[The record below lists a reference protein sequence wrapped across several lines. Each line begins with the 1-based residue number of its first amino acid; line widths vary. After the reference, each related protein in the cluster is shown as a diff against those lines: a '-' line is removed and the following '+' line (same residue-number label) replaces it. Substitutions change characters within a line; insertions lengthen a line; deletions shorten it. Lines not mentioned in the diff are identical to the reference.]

1 MDEYDF
7 IDGWIIREK
16 QYKPE
21 EESAKAT
28 VFALANGYMGLRG
41 AGEELPPTIP
51 GVKGC
56 YINGIYDTPRGKLT
70 EREFPNMPDWTL
82 IQFWADEE
90 PFDPANMGEL
100 LEYSREL
107 DMREG
112 VMRRSI
118 RWRSPSGKVIRMES
132 ERLISMTHRHVGV
145 IRYRLVAEDPVH
157 VELHSSIDGA
167 VNNRWAYHFKR
178 FSRHQDGEEDYLE
191 VETFEPGYHIGVM
204 ARHEVRTPS
213 QLSVERDDPTD
224 RCVQTVFTVD
234 LQPGQEFELTKWCA
248 LYDSRFSNGDLRAL
262 CLADIEAARTLDY
275 EALKAQHVRRWEEL
289 WQASDVQ
296 IDGDDEA
303 QMGIRFA
310 VFHLLAA
317 APYHD
322 DRISIPARGLQGQD
336 YYGSIFWDCEIFV
349 LPLFIYTQPE
359 VARNIL
365 RYRYH
370 TLEGAKRKAKK
381 LGFEGAYYAWQ
392 SQETG
397 DEQCDLYVF
406 TNPLTGEPI
415 RSYFADEQIH
425 ISADIAYA
433 IWQYVQATGD
443 EGFWLDGGAEILV
456 EVARFF
462 LSRAT
467 WNAERER
474 YELRSVLGPDEYH
487 ERVNNNAYT
496 NALAQFSVQKAIE
509 VLSLLREK
517 HPEAYDALKV
527 KTGLTD
533 GEVSRW
539 QHFVQKVYVP
549 APDPQTRLIPQ
560 FDGYFG
566 LRDEPVEE
574 TRKRLAHPDLHP
586 GGPLGPYQET
596 QNIKQA
602 DVVMLLYLLRDRYDT
617 ETKRANWRYYEPR
630 TAHDSSLSPMA
641 YSLVAADVGMVDWA
655 YKYFLYTAHI
665 DLASYGPHWNLG
677 IHAASLG
684 GAWQAVVNG
693 FCQLEL
699 TADGIR
705 FLKPP
710 VIPSHWRSVRFRV
723 MWHGQP
729 VQVHVDGQSVQLTN
743 EGTGEVPVL
752 TALDKTGIAPGE
764 SWRWDYSE
772 GSSD

>member
-1 MDEYDF
+1 MEDYDF
-7 IDGWIIREK
+7 IDGYVIRERV
-16 QYKPE
+16 YKPE

-41 AGEELPPTIP
+41 AGEELPPSIP

-56 YINGIYDTPRGKLT
+56 YINGIYDTPQGKLT

-82 IQFWADEE
+82 IQFWVDHD

-100 LEYSREL
+100 LEYGREL
-107 DMREG
+107 NMHEG
-112 VMRRSI
+112 IVHRRI
-118 RWRSPSGKVIRMES
+118 RWRSPSGKVVRVES
-132 ERLISMTHRHVGV
+132 ERFLSASHLHVGV
-145 IRYRLVAEDPVH
+145 IRYRLS
-157 VELHSSIDGA
+157 VEQPAHIVLHSSIDGA

-178 FSRHQDGEEDYLE
+178 FTRRQDSEEDYLE
-191 VETFEPGYHIGVM
+191 VETFEPGYRIGVM
-204 ARHEVRTPS
+204 ARHEVRT
-213 QLSVERDDPTD
+213 SVPLQTERDDPTD
-224 RCVQTVFTVD
+224 RCVRTIFTAD
-234 LQPGQEFELTKWCA
+234 LQPDQVIELTKWCA
-248 LYDSRFSNGDLRAL
+248 LYESRFSDGDLYTLCRRELDTVCAMGYDTLRAEH
-262 CLADIEAARTLDY
+262 ADCWQ
-275 EALKAQHVRRWEEL
+275 KRWE
-289 WQASDVQ
+289 ASDVR
-296 IDGDDEA
+296 IEGDDEA

-317 APYHD
+317 APFHD

-349 LPLFIYTQPE
+349 LPLFTYTQPQ

-370 TLEGAKRKAKK
+370 TLAGAKRKAQK
-381 LGFEGAYYAWQ
+381 LGFQGAYYAWQ

-406 TNPLTGEPI
+406 ANPITGEPI

-425 ISADIAYA
+425 ISADIVYA
-433 IWQYVQATGD
+433 AWQYYQATGD
-443 EGFWLDGGAEILV
+443 ERFWLEGGAEIAI

-462 LSRAT
+462 VSRVQF
-467 WNAERER
+467 NRDR
-474 YELRSVLGPDEYH
+474 RHYELRSVLGPDEYH

-496 NALAQFSVQKAIE
+496 NALARFSIETALE
-509 VLSLLREK
+509 VLRILKERHPQEYASLRTATRLADEELATWK
-517 HPEAYDALKV
+517 
-527 KTGLTD
+527 
-533 GEVSRW
+533 EVADNL
-539 QHFVQKVYVP
+539 YVP

-560 FDGYFG
+560 FDGYFE

-617 ETKRANWRYYEPR
+617 ETKLANWRYYEPR

-699 TADGIR
+699 TLDGIR
-705 FLKPP
+705 FPKSP
-710 VIPSHWRSVRFRV
+710 VIPAHWKRVEFRV
-723 MWHGQP
+723 VWHGQL
-729 VQVHVDGQSVQLTN
+729 VQVCVSGDSISLTALGQ
-743 EGTGEVPVL
+743 GEVPVL
-752 TALDKTGIAPGE
+752 APEGGTLLKPGE
-764 SWRWDYSE
+764 SWQWRYQA
-772 GSSD
+772 

>member
-1 MDEYDF
+1 MEDYDF
-7 IDGWIIREK
+7 IDGYIIREK
-16 QYKPE
+16 VYKPE

-70 EREFPNMPDWTL
+70 EREFPNMPDWTF
-82 IQFWADEE
+82 IQLWVDDE
-90 PFDPANMGEL
+90 PFDPANMGSL
-100 LEYSREL
+100 LEYSRDL
-107 DMREG
+107 DMRQG
-112 VMRRSI
+112 VMRRRI
-118 RWRSPSGKVIRMES
+118 RWQSPSGTVIQMES
-132 ERLISMTHRHVGV
+132 ERFVSASRLHVGV
-145 IRYRLVAEDPVH
+145 IRYRLSVEQPVH
-157 VELHSSIDGA
+157 IELRSSIDGA

-178 FSRHQDGEEDYLE
+178 FTRRQDGDEDYLE
-191 VETFEPGYHIGVM
+191 VETFDPGYRVGVM
-204 ARHEVRTPS
+204 ARHEVRTLGAV
-213 QLSVERDDPTD
+213 QVERDDPTD
-224 RCVQTVFTVD
+224 RCVQTIVHAD
-234 LQPGQEFELTKWCA
+234 MSSGQEIEVTKWCA
-248 LYDSRFSNGDLRAL
+248 LFESRFSEGDLYSL
-262 CLADIEAARTLDY
+262 CKAELEAACAMGYD
-275 EALKAQHVRRWEEL
+275 ALKAEHASMWEGRWE
-289 WQASDVQ
+289 ASDVR

-336 YYGSIFWDCEIFV
+336 YYGSIFWDCELFV
-349 LPLFIYTQPE
+349 LPLFIYTQPK

-370 TLEGAKRKAKK
+370 TLAGAKRKARS
-381 LGFEGAYYAWQ
+381 LGFQGAYYAWQ

-406 TNPLTGEPI
+406 TNPLDGQPI

-425 ISADIAYA
+425 ISADIVYA
-433 IWQYVQATGD
+433 LWQYYQATGD
-443 EGFWLDGGAEILV
+443 ETFLLEGGAEIAM

-462 LSRAT
+462 VSRVSFD
-467 WNAERER
+467 RDR
-474 YELRSVLGPDEYH
+474 GHYELHCVLGPDEYH

-496 NALAQFSVQKAIE
+496 NALALFNIDKALE
-509 VLSLLREK
+509 VLRLLEER
-517 HPEAYDALKV
+517 HAEAYRSLRAGLA
-527 KTGLTD
+527 LTD
-533 GEVSRW
+533 EELSRW
-539 QHFVQKVYVP
+539 RDVAEKLYVP
-549 APDPQTRLIPQ
+549 APDPETRLIPQ
-560 FDGYFG
+560 FDGYFH

-574 TRKRLAHPDLHP
+574 TRNRLAHPDLHP

-602 DVVMLLYLLRDRYDT
+602 DVIMLLYLLRSRFDS
-617 ETKRANWRYYEPR
+617 ETKRLNWQYYEPR

-641 YSLVAADVGMVDWA
+641 YSLVAADVGMVEWA
-655 YKYFLYTAHI
+655 YKYFLYAAHI

-699 TADGIR
+699 TVEGIR
-705 FLKPP
+705 FLKQP
-710 VIPSHWRSVRFRV
+710 VIPSHWNMVEFRV
-723 MWHGQP
+723 LWRGQP
-729 VQVHVDGQSVQLTN
+729 VQVRVARDSVSLTALDG
-743 EGTGEVPVL
+743 GEVPVRSPEGERTL
-752 TALDKTGIAPGE
+752 KPGE
-764 SWRWDYSE
+764 TWRWEYRPLT
-772 GSSD
+772 

>member
-1 MDEYDF
+1 MEDYDL
-7 IDGWIIREK
+7 IDGYIIRERV
-16 QYKPE
+16 YKPE

-41 AGEELPPTIP
+41 AGEELPPSIP

-82 IQFWADEE
+82 IQFWVDHD

-100 LEYSREL
+100 LDYHREL

-112 VMRRSI
+112 TVRRRI
-118 RWRSPSGKVIRMES
+118 RWRTPSGKVVRVES
-132 ERLISMTHRHVGV
+132 ERFLSASHLHVGV
-145 IRYRLVAEDPVH
+145 IRYRLS
-157 VELHSSIDGA
+157 VEQPAHIVLHSSIDGA

-178 FSRHQDGEEDYLE
+178 FIRRQDSEEDYLE
-191 VETFEPGYHIGVM
+191 VETFEPGYRIGVM
-204 ARHEVRTPS
+204 ARHEMRTSAPL
-213 QLSVERDDPTD
+213 QIERDDPTD
-224 RCVQTVFTVD
+224 RSVRTLFTAD
-234 LQPGQEFELTKWCA
+234 LQPEQEMELTKWCV
-248 LYDSRFSNGDLRAL
+248 LYENRFSAGDLYTLCRA
-262 CLADIEAARTLDY
+262 ELDTVCAMGY
-275 EALKAQHVRRWEEL
+275 DALRAEHASCWQKRWEV
-289 WQASDVQ
+289 SDVC
-296 IDGDDEA
+296 IEGDDDA

-317 APYHD
+317 APFHD

-349 LPLFIYTQPE
+349 LPLFTYTQPQ
-359 VARNIL
+359 VARNLL

-370 TLEGAKRKAKK
+370 TLAGAKRKAHN
-381 LGFEGAYYAWQ
+381 LGFQGAYYAWQ

-406 TNPLTGEPI
+406 TNPITGEPI

-425 ISADIAYA
+425 ISADIVYA
-433 IWQYVQATGD
+433 EWQYVQATGD
-443 EGFWLDGGAEILV
+443 EQFWLLGGAEVAL
-456 EVARFF
+456 EAARFF
-462 LSRAT
+462 VSRAQF
-467 WNAERER
+467 NRDKGR

-496 NALAQFSVQKAIE
+496 NALARFSIEKALE
-509 VLSLLREK
+509 VLDLLERGYSQEC
-517 HPEAYDALKV
+517 AALKAR
-527 KTGLTD
+527 TGLAEDELTKWR
-533 GEVSRW
+533 EVA
-539 QHFVQKVYVP
+539 QKLYVP
-549 APDPQTRLIPQ
+549 APDPQTYLIPQ
-560 FDGYFG
+560 FDGYFD

-602 DVVMLLYLLRDRYDT
+602 DVVLLLYLLRDRYDT
-617 ETKRANWRYYEPR
+617 ETKLANWRYYEPR

-641 YSLVAADVGMVDWA
+641 YSLVAADVGMVGWA

-699 TADGIR
+699 TLDGIR

-710 VIPSHWRSVRFRV
+710 VIPAHWKRVEFRV
-723 MWHGQP
+723 VWHGQP
-729 VQVHVDGQSVQLTN
+729 VQVCVSGDSTSLTALG
-743 EGTGEVPVL
+743 EGEVPVL
-752 TALDKTGIAPGE
+752 TPEGSTLLKPGE
-764 SWRWDYSE
+764 SWQWRYKA
-772 GSSD
+772 

>member
-1 MDEYDF
+1 MEDYDF
-7 IDGWIIREK
+7 IDGSIIRETT
-16 QYKPE
+16 YKPE

-82 IQFWADEE
+82 IQFWVDDE

-112 VMRRSI
+112 VMRRRI
-118 RWRSPSGKVIRMES
+118 RWRSPSGKVVRMEG
-132 ERLISMTHRHVGV
+132 ERFLSLNHLHVGV
-145 IRYRLVAEDPVH
+145 IRYRLTTEQSAH
-157 VELHSSIDGA
+157 VELRSSIDGA

-178 FSRHQDGEEDYLE
+178 FSRRQEGADDYLE
-191 VETFEPGYHIGVM
+191 AETFDPGYRVGVM
-204 ARHEVRTPS
+204 ARHELRAPVPV
-213 QLSVERDDPTD
+213 QIERDDPTD
-224 RCVQTVFTVD
+224 RCVQTVLTMD
-234 LQPGQEFELTKWCA
+234 LETGHEVELTKWCA
-248 LYDSRFSNGDLRAL
+248 LAESRFCRGDLYQFCRQ
-262 CLADIEAARTLDY
+262 ELDTVCAMGY
-275 EALKAQHVRRWEEL
+275 DALKAEHVRLWAQR
-289 WQASDVQ
+289 WQASDVV
-296 IDGDDEA
+296 IEGDDEA

-310 VFHLLAA
+310 IFHLLAS
-317 APYHD
+317 APFHD
-322 DRISIPARGLQGQD
+322 ERISIPARGLQGQD

-349 LPLFIYTQPE
+349 LPMFIYTQPQ
-359 VARNIL
+359 VARNVL

-370 TLEGAKRKAKK
+370 TLAGAKRKAKK
-381 LGFEGAYYAWQ
+381 LGFAGAYYAWQ

-406 TNPLTGEPI
+406 TNPLTDEPI

-425 ISADIAYA
+425 ISADIVYA
-433 IWQYVQATGD
+433 MWQYWQATGD
-443 EGFWLDGGAEILV
+443 AEFWLEGGAEIAV

-462 LSRAT
+462 ASRVHFD
-467 WNAERER
+467 REKGR

-496 NALAQFSVQKAIE
+496 NALAQFSLERSIE
-509 VLSLLREK
+509 VLAILKDRYPEYYPAFVKQVGLSEEELAHWGEIAEK
-517 HPEAYDALKV
+517 L
-527 KTGLTD
+527 
-533 GEVSRW
+533 
-539 QHFVQKVYVP
+539 YVP

-560 FDGYFG
+560 FDGYLN
-566 LRDEPVEE
+566 LRDEPVEQ

-617 ETKRANWRYYEPR
+617 ETKLANWRYYEPR

-641 YSLVAADVGMVDWA
+641 YSLVAADVGMVEWA

-693 FCQLEL
+693 FCQLDL
-699 TADGIR
+699 TEQGIR
-705 FLKPP
+705 FLKAP
-710 VIPSHWRSVRFRV
+710 VMPAHWKRVRFRV
-723 MWHGQP
+723 VWHGQP
-729 VQVHVDGQSVQLTN
+729 V
-743 EGTGEVPVL
+743 EVEVSGNIVSL
-752 TALDKTGIAPGE
+752 TALGDDTVPVCYPEGVAQLRPQE
-764 SWRWDYSE
+764 RWWWQYR
-772 GSSD
+772 

>member
-1 MDEYDF
+1 MEDYDF
-7 IDGWIIREK
+7 IDGYILRERA
-16 QYKPE
+16 YKPE

-56 YINGIYDTPRGKLT
+56 YINGIYDTPQGKLT

-82 IQFWADEE
+82 IQFWVDRG
-90 PFDPANMGEL
+90 PFDPANMGDL
-100 LEYSREL
+100 LDYSREL

-112 VMRRSI
+112 VMRRRI
-118 RWRSPSGKVIRMES
+118 RWKSPSGKVVQVES
-132 ERLISMTHRHVGV
+132 ERFLSASHLHVGG
-145 IRYRLVAEDPVH
+145 IRYRLSAEHPVH
-157 VELHSSIDGA
+157 IELRSSVDGA

-178 FSRHQDGEEDYLE
+178 FTRRQDGEEDYLE
-191 VETFEPGYHIGVM
+191 AEMFDPGYRIGVM
-204 ARHEVRTPS
+204 ARHEVHASAPV
-213 QLSVERDDPTD
+213 QVERDDPTD
-224 RCVQTVFTVD
+224 RCVQTIFTAD
-234 LQPGQEFELTKWCA
+234 LQAGQAIEVTKWCA
-248 LYDSRFSNGDLRAL
+248 LYESRFSESDLYSLCRA
-262 CLADIEAARTLDY
+262 ELDAVCAMGY
-275 EALKAQHVRRWEEL
+275 EALKAEHVDCWRRRWE
-289 WQASDVQ
+289 ASDVR
-296 IDGDDEA
+296 IEGDDEA

-310 VFHLLAA
+310 IFHLLAA

-349 LPLFIYTQPE
+349 LPLFTYTQPQ

-370 TLEGAKRKAKK
+370 TLAGAKRKAQK
-381 LGFEGAYYAWQ
+381 LGFQGAYYAWQ

-406 TNPLTGEPI
+406 TTPITGEPI

-425 ISADIAYA
+425 ISADIVYA
-433 IWQYVQATGD
+433 AWHYYQATGD
-443 EGFWLDGGAEILV
+443 QRFWLEGGAEIAV

-462 LSRAT
+462 VSRVQ
-467 WNAERER
+467 WEPDKGR
-474 YELRSVLGPDEYH
+474 YVLRSVLGPDEYH
-487 ERVNNNAYT
+487 ERVDNNAYT
-496 NALAQFSVQKAIE
+496 NALAQFSIQKALE
-509 VLSLLREK
+509 VLDLLREK
-517 HPEAYDALKV
+517 YPQEYASLRAT
-527 KTGLTD
+527 TGLTD
-533 GEVSRW
+533 AELAKWRDVAE
-539 QHFVQKVYVP
+539 KLYVP
-549 APDPQTRLIPQ
+549 APDPQTHLIPQ
-560 FDGYFG
+560 FDGYFN

-617 ETKRANWRYYEPR
+617 ETKLANWRYYEPR

-641 YSLVAADVGMVDWA
+641 YSLVAADVGMVEWA

-684 GAWQAVVNG
+684 GRGRRWS
-693 FCQLEL
+693 
-699 TADGIR
+699 TA
-705 FLKPP
+705 FASL
-710 VIPSHWRSVRFRV
+710 S
-723 MWHGQP
+723 
-729 VQVHVDGQSVQLTN
+729 
-743 EGTGEVPVL
+743 
-752 TALDKTGIAPGE
+752 
-764 SWRWDYSE
+764 
-772 GSSD
+772 

>member
-1 MDEYDF
+1 MEDYDF
-7 IDGWIIREK
+7 IDGYILRERT
-16 QYKPE
+16 YKPE

-56 YINGIYDTPRGKLT
+56 YINGIYDTPQGKLT

-82 IQFWADEE
+82 IQLWVDRE
-90 PFDPANMGEL
+90 PFDPANMGDL
-100 LEYSREL
+100 LDYSREL

-112 VMRRSI
+112 VMRRRI
-118 RWRSPSGKVIRMES
+118 RWKSPSGKVVQVES
-132 ERLISMTHRHVGV
+132 ERFLSASHLHVGV
-145 IRYRLVAEDPVH
+145 IRYRLGVEQPVH
-157 VELHSSIDGA
+157 IDLRSSIDGA

-178 FSRHQDGEEDYLE
+178 FSRRQDGEEDYLE
-191 VETFEPGYHIGVM
+191 AETFEPGYRIGVM
-204 ARHEVRTPS
+204 VRHEVNASAPV
-213 QLSVERDDPTD
+213 QVERDDPTD
-224 RCVQTVFTVD
+224 RCVQTIFTAD
-234 LQPGQEFELTKWCA
+234 LQAGQAIEVTKWCA
-248 LYDSRFSNGDLRAL
+248 LYESRFSEGDLYSLCRA
-262 CLADIEAARTLDY
+262 ELDAVCAIGY
-275 EALKAQHVRRWEEL
+275 EALKAEHVDCWRRRWE
-289 WQASDVQ
+289 ASDVR

-310 VFHLLAA
+310 IFHLLAA

-349 LPLFIYTQPE
+349 LPLFTYTQPQ

-370 TLEGAKRKAKK
+370 TLAGAKRKAQK
-381 LGFEGAYYAWQ
+381 LGFRGAYYAWQ

-406 TNPLTGEPI
+406 TNPITGEPI

-425 ISADIAYA
+425 ISADIVYA
-433 IWQYVQATGD
+433 AWQYYQATGD
-443 EGFWLDGGAEILV
+443 ERFWLEGGAEVAL

-462 LSRAT
+462 VSRVQWEPETA
-467 WNAERER
+467 R
-474 YELRSVLGPDEYH
+474 YVLRSVLGPDEYH

-496 NALAQFSVQKAIE
+496 NALAQFSIQKALD
-509 VLSLLREK
+509 VLELLREK
-517 HPEAYDALKV
+517 YPQDYAALMTT
-527 KTGLTD
+527 TGLAD
-533 GEVSRW
+533 EDLARW
-539 QHFVQKVYVP
+539 RDVVENLYVP

-560 FDGYFG
+560 FDGYFN

-617 ETKRANWRYYEPR
+617 ETKLANWRYYEPR

-641 YSLVAADVGMVDWA
+641 YSLVAADVGMVEWA

-699 TADGIR
+699 TLEGIR

-710 VIPSHWRSVRFRV
+710 IIPAHWKRVEFRV

-729 VQVHVDGQSVQLTN
+729 VQVCVSGDSVSLSVLGDGA
-743 EGTGEVPVL
+743 VPVFTPEGRVVL
-752 TALDKTGIAPGE
+752 NAGE
-764 SWRWDYSE
+764 RWQWCYRR
-772 GSSD
+772 

>member
-1 MDEYDF
+1 MEDYDF
-7 IDGWIIREK
+7 TDGYIIREK
-16 QYKPE
+16 VYKPE

-41 AGEELPPTIP
+41 AGEELPPGIP

-82 IQFWADEE
+82 IQFWVDHD

-100 LEYSREL
+100 VDYTREL

-112 VMRRSI
+112 MMRRRI
-118 RWRSPSGKVIRMES
+118 RWRSPSGKVVRMES
-132 ERLISMTHRHVGV
+132 ERFLSLSHLHVGV
-145 IRYRLVAEDPVH
+145 IRYRLTAEDDAHFV
-157 VELHSSIDGA
+157 LHSCIDGA
-167 VNNRWAYHFKR
+167 VNNRWAYHFRR
-178 FSRHQDGEEDYLE
+178 FTRRQEGDGDYLE
-191 VETFEPGYHIGVM
+191 VETFDPGYRIGVM
-204 ARHEVRTPS
+204 ARHEVRAPVPV
-213 QLSVERDDPTD
+213 QIERDDPTD
-224 RCVQTVFTVD
+224 RCVRTVFTFD
-234 LQPGQEFELTKWCA
+234 LQAGQEVELTKWCA
-248 LYDSRFSNGDLRAL
+248 LYESRSSSGDLYRL
-262 CLADIEAARTLDY
+262 CNAELDAISGTGY
-275 EALKAQHVRRWEEL
+275 DALKAEHVKLWTER
-289 WQASDVQ
+289 WQASDVVVEC
-296 IDGDDEA
+296 DDEA

-317 APYHD
+317 APFHD
-322 DRISIPARGLQGQD
+322 DRLSIPARGLQGQD

-349 LPLFIYTQPE
+349 LPMFIYTQPR

-370 TLEGAKRKAKK
+370 TLAGAKRKAKR
-381 LGFEGAYYAWQ
+381 LGFGGAYYAWQ

-425 ISADIAYA
+425 ISADIVYA
-433 IWQYVQATGD
+433 QWQYWQATGD
-443 EGFWLDGGAEILV
+443 AEFWLDGGAEVAV

-462 LSRAT
+462 ASRVQYH
-467 WNAERER
+467 REEDL

-496 NALAQFSVQKAIE
+496 NALAQFSLQKALE
-509 VLSLLREK
+509 VLGILEERYPEYYPAFVAQLGVSERELAK
-517 HPEAYDALKV
+517 WR
-527 KTGLTD
+527 
-533 GEVSRW
+533 EVAE
-539 QHFVQKVYVP
+539 KLYVP
-549 APDPQTRLIPQ
+549 APDPQTRLVPQ
-560 FDGYFG
+560 FEGYFS
-566 LRDEPVEE
+566 LRDEPVEQ

-602 DVVMLLYLLRDRYDT
+602 DVVMLLYLLRDRYDS
-617 ETKRANWRYYEPR
+617 ETKLANWRYYEPR

-641 YSLVAADVGMVDWA
+641 YSLVAADVGLVDWA
-655 YKYFLYTAHI
+655 YKYFLYTSYI

-693 FCQLEL
+693 FCQLDL
-699 TADGIR
+699 TARGIR
-705 FLKPP
+705 FLKSPVLPP
-710 VIPSHWRSVRFRV
+710 HWREVRFRV
-723 MWHGQP
+723 VWHGQP
-729 VQVHVDGQSVQLTN
+729 VQVTVRGDSVELVAL
-743 EGTGEVPVL
+743 GDVEVPVL
-752 TALDKTGIAPGE
+752 CPVGIIRIQP
-764 SWRWDYSE
+764 SE
-772 GSSD
+772 GWLWRYREA

>member
-7 IDGWIIREK
+7 IDGWLIREK
-16 QYKPE
+16 VYKPE

-82 IQFWADEE
+82 VQFSVDDE
-90 PFDPANMGEL
+90 PFDPANMGDL
-100 LEYSREL
+100 LEYAREL
-107 DMREG
+107 DMRRG
-112 VMRRSI
+112 VMRRAI
-118 RWRSPSGKVIRMES
+118 RWRSPSGKVVRMES
-132 ERLISMTHRHVGV
+132 ERLLSMTHRHVGV
-145 IRYRLVAEDPVH
+145 LRYRLVAEDPVQ
-157 VELHSSIDGA
+157 VELRSCIDGA

-178 FSRHQDGEEDYLE
+178 FTRRQEGAEDYLE
-191 VETFEPGYHIGVM
+191 VETFDPGYHIGVM
-204 ARHEVRTPS
+204 ARHEMHTSAAV
-213 QLSVERDDPTD
+213 QVERDDPTD
-224 RCVQTVFTVD
+224 RCVQTTFTFS
-234 LQPGQEFELTKWCA
+234 LQPGQAFELTKWCA
-248 LYDSRFSNGDLRAL
+248 LYDSRFSEGDLHAH
-262 CLADIEAARTLDY
+262 CLAALDEVCALGY
-275 EALKAQHVRRWEEL
+275 EALLAGHARRWEEL
-289 WQASDVQ
+289 WQAADVQ
-296 IDGDDEA
+296 IDGDEEA

-317 APYHD
+317 APHHD
-322 DRISIPARGLQGQD
+322 ERISIPARGLQGQD

-349 LPLFIYTQPE
+349 LPLFTYTLPQ

-370 TLEGAKRKAKK
+370 TLEGAKRKAKG
-381 LGFEGAYYAWQ
+381 LGFAGAYYAWQ

-406 TNPLTGEPI
+406 THPLTGEPI

-462 LSRAT
+462 VSRAH
-467 WNAERER
+467 WNAERGR

-487 ERVNNNAYT
+487 ERVDNNAYT
-496 NALAQFSVQKAIE
+496 NALAQFSVAKALE
-509 VLSLLREK
+509 VLEWLRAR
-517 HPEAYDALKV
+517 HPEAYEALRAR
-527 KTGLTD
+527 TGLTD
-533 GEVSRW
+533 GELARW
-539 QHFVQKVYVP
+539 QEFAQKVYVP
-549 APDPQTRLIPQ
+549 APDPHTHLIPQ
-560 FDGYFG
+560 FDGYFN
-566 LRDEPVEE
+566 LRDEPVEQ
-574 TRKRLAHPDLHP
+574 TRQRLAHPDLHP

-602 DVVMLLYLLRDRYDT
+602 DVVMLLYLLRDRYDA
-617 ETKRANWRYYEPR
+617 ETKRANWQYYEPR

-693 FCQLEL
+693 FCQLTL
-699 TADGIR
+699 TADGVR
-705 FLKPP
+705 FLQPP
-710 VIPSHWRSVRFRV
+710 RLPAHWRSVRFRV
-723 MWHGQP
+723 VWHGQP
-729 VQVHVDGQSVQLTN
+729 LEVCVDGQSVELTN
-743 EGTGEVPVL
+743 RGAAEVPVWYPQGR
-752 TALDKTGIAPGE
+752 AVIAPGG
-764 SWRWDYSE
+764 SWRWEYAC
-772 GSSD
+772 